1 MFYLA
6 NLDLPRTSLT
16 QAPALIVSATIAQQQ
31 SSISTT
37 WMELLDSVQDS
48 KIKFKVY
55 WVRTK
60 TYEII
65 KVLDGSPPPP
75 ISVGLGSGAREGSR
89 VFIQSP
95 SKVYKLSNIN
105 DFRIIDE
112 LLKLMDKPGRAWAA
126 HVVIAKMMGSSG
138 LITSVGMISPQ
149 EWWKT
154 EGKTGKAKQAW
165 VDFLRQVKPTMQWI
179 PLGGHYRYQR
189 PYGVSN
195 D

>member
-6 NLDLPRTSLT
+6 NPDLPCTSLT
-16 QAPALIVSATIAQQQ
+16 QAPALIVSAKIGQRQ
-31 SSISTT
+31 SSTSTT
-37 WMELLDSVQDS
+37 WMELLDSVQNS

-65 KVLDGSPPPP
+65 EIPAGFPPPP
-75 ISVGLGSGAREGSR
+75 IPVGLGSGAREGSR

-112 LLKLMDKPGRAWAA
+112 LLKLMDNPARAWAA

-138 LITSVGMISPQ
+138 LITSVGTISPQ
-149 EWWKT
+149 EWWET

-165 VDFLRQVKPTMQWI
+165 IDYLKQVKPTMKWI
-179 PLGGHYRYQR
+179 PLGGHYQYLR